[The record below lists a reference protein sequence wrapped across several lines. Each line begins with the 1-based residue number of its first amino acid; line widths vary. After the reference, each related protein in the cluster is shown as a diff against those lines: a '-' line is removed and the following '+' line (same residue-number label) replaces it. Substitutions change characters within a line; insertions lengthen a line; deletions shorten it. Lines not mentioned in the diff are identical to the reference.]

1 MNGWIITGWA
11 TLAAVALFALD
22 RLALWMEARG
32 WIYWRRRR
40 AKGSAIGAAMLELQD
55 MLEAGRAR
63 QVIEARDERHA
74 EAPDPGAAPPGREN
88 RRPH

>member
-1 MNGWIITGWA
+1 MNGCAITGWA
-11 TLAAVALFALD
+11 MLVAVALFVLD

-32 WIYWRRRR
+32 WIYWRRRQ

-55 MLEAGRAR
+55 LLEAGRAR

-74 EAPDPGAAPPGREN
+74 EAPDAGAAPPQHEGR
-88 RRPH
+88 RRH